1 MTDSMVDVL
10 AKSLSYKLGRRVTVG
25 RFKDGTIWRYGI
37 GIEGCFP
44 PMFSN
49 LTVGEAKG
57 RLAMLSDMLSSQV
70 IQKGPPCEN
79 GPPSPSQPGT
89 TSGPSSPHETGVEIV
104 SVDASIGHI
113 VDAQGGERV
122 SLTLKS
128 TCAILD
134 VEGDE
139 RFTLDKYFKSKGSH
153 PIPVHVTGKISNA
166 WGSDDGT
173 SIEFTIDV
181 DTAVLHDILPGTR

>member
-44 PMFSN
+44 PMFPN

-70 IQKGPPCEN
+70 IQKGPVRETEPIPN
-79 GPPSPSQPGT
+79 PSRETGT
-89 TSGPSSPHETGVEIV
+89 PSPHETGVEIV